1 MLSERIQ
8 RNMSA
13 HCMTPHECKILGDD
27 NKNTGQ
33 KHIGQY
39 LEVGIAGIVGNKSKD
54 TEENLLGC

>member
-1 MLSERIQ
+1 
-8 RNMSA
+8 
-13 HCMTPHECKILGDD
+13 MTPHECKILGDD